1 MEWLVLA
8 WAIGIFATV
17 PVGIV
22 GGLLVALR
30 NTRQPVIAA
39 PLGLAIGVLAVPTLL
54 LGAYVLIGWPA
65 FVGIAIF
72 AMLWH
77 RRVTDIRMLELGL
90 SVAWIAAV
98 TSLSA
103 VPGFDDRLGTHGA
116 ALVVVS
122 LSPLAAVLV
131 ALESGAVVSD
141 LMLWRRQTLAS
152 PQ

>member
-30 NTRQPVIAA
+30 HTHHPVIAA

-54 LGAYVLIGWPA
+54 LGAYVLIGWPT
-65 FVGIAIF
+65 FVGIGIF
-72 AMLWH
+72 GMLWH
-77 RRVTDIRMLELGL
+77 RRVTDIRMLELGW
-90 SVAWIAAV
+90 SVTWIGAATIISV
-98 TSLSA
+98 
-103 VPGFDDRLGTHGA
+103 VPGLDDRLGISGA
-116 ALVVVS
+116 TLVVVS

-131 ALESGAVVSD
+131 ALESGAVASD
-141 LMLWRRQTLAS
+141 LMLWRWQTLAS
-152 PQ
+152 P